1 MPAGRG
7 RFCDPIQRWI
17 LLAKGSPGPRHS
29 EMTRPRGALLG
40 TRTFLL
46 SIRDMPR
53 WQLVEKTLLVAVL
66 LDLALGG
73 NGYLFH
79 IFGLRLR
86 EIFFVPCLAW
96 ALLRLTYLHPIRL
109 DRNIVMISAAFFA
122 VTIFDT
128 LLGYYNGHRVGAI
141 IAEVKPLSY
150 FPMLFF
156 FLVAIRTRKDLTL
169 VAGILVACGM
179 LLALTYLLVLGL
191 TGAGLIHRMRLAW
204 FLQLSSDEF
213 IFRRVP
219 FVGFF
224 YKGDFYICVA
234 VIFLLFDPL
243 KWTKALATIG
253 VVAIAMTL
261 TRGLALALVASILTG
276 IAFNG
281 NRKRAVLLVGQ
292 CVLLLAVLFIA
303 ERAEIA
309 WQEPPSSEAVSPG
322 KSAGTS
328 PIFLAVNAVDLVS
341 SARETAKPEKRDFAA
356 SERDVPVPRT
366 MLRLGD
372 YQRLGDVKFILE
384 RLDLSMVLFGRGLG
398 APIAGR
404 DRIEST
410 YPEMLYKQGLP
421 GLLVWFLLAFYSFS
435 LYRKVPRETRQFGVA
450 FLLSSTFVYLV
461 TATNT
466 FLTGSIGMAVVFISL
481 ASLLVLSEEKRPAP
495 MRREGWYGF

>member
-1 MPAGRG
+1 M
-7 RFCDPIQRWI
+7 
-17 LLAKGSPGPRHS
+17 
-29 EMTRPRGALLG
+29 G

-109 DRNIVMISAAFFA
+109 DRHIVVISAAFFA

-141 IAEVKPLSY
+141 IAEIKPLSY

-156 FLVAIRTRKDLTL
+156 FLVAIRTRKDLML

-179 LLALTYLLVLGL
+179 LLALIYLLVLGL
-191 TGAGLIHRMRLAW
+191 TGAGFIHRMRLAW
-204 FLQLSSDEF
+204 FLQLTSDEF

-243 KWTKALATIG
+243 RWTKVLAAIG
-253 VVAIAMTL
+253 VIAIAMTL

-276 IAFNG
+276 IAFNE

-292 CVLLLAVLFIA
+292 CVLLLAVLFVA
-303 ERAEIA
+303 EKAEIA

-322 KSAGTS
+322 KSVGAS
-328 PIFLAVNAVDLVS
+328 PIFLAVKSVDLAFS
-341 SARETAKPEKRDFAA
+341 SARPLFETAKPERRDFAA
-356 SERDVPVPRT
+356 SDQDLPAPGA
-366 MLRLGD
+366 MQRLGD
-372 YQRLGDVKFILE
+372 YQRLGDLKFILE

-435 LYRKVPRETRQFGVA
+435 LYRKIPRETRQFGVT
-450 FLLSSTFVYLV
+450 FLLSSIFVYLV

-481 ASLLVLSEEKRPAP
+481 ASLLVLSEEQRPAP
-495 MRREGWYGF
+495 MRREEWYGF